1 MDINLKTNEIFKD
14 QALVVNKNFP
24 SLRLITDGELRIEGE
39 IEISDKSGKKWETF
53 SVEIRPSESF
63 PYRFPL
69 LYEVGG
75 KIPKIPDWHINP
87 DGSCCVDVEPSEL
100 IYCKNGITITQY
112 LIEKVFPFFSNQAY
126 RIEEGCY
133 AYGEYPHGDEGIFRY
148 YSTLLRVQTF
158 PEVLRLLSFVIQN
171 DRPSRVSAC
180 FCGNGKKFRHCHR
193 DAFDKIKLIDKEHL
207 IRHFMKIDTLFKQKS

>member
-1 MDINLKTNEIFKD
+1 MDINLKKNEIFKD
-14 QALVVNKNFP
+14 QALVVNKHFP

-53 SVEIRPSESF
+53 PVEIRPSESF

-87 DGSCCVDVEPSEL
+87 NGSCCVDVEPSEL
-100 IYCKNGITITQY
+100 IYCRNGITITQY
-112 LIEKVFPFFSNQAY
+112 LIEKVIPFLSNQAY

-133 AYGEYPHGDEGIFRY
+133 ANGEYPHGDEGIFLY
-148 YSTLLRVQTF
+148 YSTLFRTGNY
-158 PEVLRLLSFVIQN
+158 PEVLRLLSYVIQN
-171 DRPSRVSAC
+171 DRPSRVSTC
-180 FCGNGKKFRHCHR
+180 FCG
-193 DAFDKIKLIDKEHL
+193 
-207 IRHFMKIDTLFKQKS
+207 S